1 MDFLSLAAF
10 NISSGIRDLEA
21 LIKMPKAVLL
31 GRQKKSVSVATTV
44 VEVVCRGSDKPV
56 FTTKNGTE
64 EITPFCKPW
73 RKKIKEAATVV
84 VFLSQA
90 AGLQLDFHQE
100 CS

>member
-44 VEVVCRGSDKPV
+44 VEVVCWGSDKPV
-56 FTTKNGTE
+56 FT
-64 EITPFCKPW
+64 
-73 RKKIKEAATVV
+73 KKMALMK
-84 VFLSQA
+84 
-90 AGLQLDFHQE
+90 
-100 CS
+100 